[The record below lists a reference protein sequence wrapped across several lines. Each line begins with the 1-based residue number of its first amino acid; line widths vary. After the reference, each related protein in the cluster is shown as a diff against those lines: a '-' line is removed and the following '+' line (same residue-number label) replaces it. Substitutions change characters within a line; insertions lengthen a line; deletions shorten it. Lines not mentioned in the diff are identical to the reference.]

1 MQSDQDQFGTAG
13 TSSQDDTGR
22 TSPDVGGAA
31 TARAEDRP
39 KKDGSSGATRSTS
52 VAQGPFRGQPR
63 WLPRMSVIFIA
74 MIGIAGSIWLFRQL
88 SWLLAPVFLGLNLVI
103 AFYPIYSGL
112 TRRKWPRALA
122 AIVMALALLSVVILA
137 VASMAWA
144 VGTLIGAIPSYV
156 PRIQAMYGDLMQFLV
171 QHHISADAVSGFY
184 SRIDPNNVL
193 SALTGVLGSISGS
206 IGAGTVALT
215 TILMLLVDSVGW
227 KRRLG
232 MVEVGHPRAIG
243 AIRDFAH
250 GTRRYWLVSM
260 VFGAI
265 MAGLNAIELKIL
277 NVPLMGVWVVL
288 TFITTFIPSVG
299 FFFAMVPPVIV
310 ALVVNG
316 WQNALWLMAIYFVT
330 TWIVQGFFQPKFTG
344 NAVGVNITT
353 SFISLLFWAWV
364 FGPLGALIALP
375 ATQLV
380 KSLVLDADPKSR
392 WVSALIAPEPSVVGA
407 DPQT

>member
-1 MQSDQDQFGTAG
+1 MESDI
-13 TSSQDDTGR
+13 
-22 TSPDVGGAA
+22 GGPVTR
-31 TARAEDRP
+31 TARAP
-39 KKDGSSGATRSTS
+39 
-52 VAQGPFRGQPR
+52 QGPFRGQPH
-63 WLPRMSVIFIA
+63 WLPRMNVIFIA
-74 MIGIAGSIWLFRQL
+74 MIGLAGSIWLFRQL

-103 AFYPIYSGL
+103 AFYPVYTWL
-112 TRRKWPRALA
+112 VRRKWPRALA
-122 AIVMALALLSVVILA
+122 ALVMAFTLLAVVILV
-137 VASMAWA
+137 VASMGWA
-144 VGTLIGAIPSYV
+144 IGTLIGAIPSYV
-156 PRIQAMYGDLMQFLV
+156 PRIQSLYGDLLQFLV
-171 QHHISADAVSGFY
+171 AHHVSADTVSGFY

-193 SALTGVLGSISGS
+193 SALSGVLGSISGS
-206 IGAGTVALT
+206 IGAATVALT
-215 TILMLLVDSVGW
+215 TILMFLIDSVGW
-227 KRRLG
+227 KRRLS
-232 MVEVGHPRAIG
+232 MVEIGHPRAVG

-265 MAGLNAIELKIL
+265 MAALNAIELKIL
-277 NVPLMGVWVVL
+277 NVPLLGVWVVL

-299 FFFAMVPPVIV
+299 FFFAMIPPVIV

-380 KSLVLDADPKSR
+380 KSLLLDADPKAR
-392 WVSALIAPEPSVVGA
+392 WVSALIAAEPSVAGA